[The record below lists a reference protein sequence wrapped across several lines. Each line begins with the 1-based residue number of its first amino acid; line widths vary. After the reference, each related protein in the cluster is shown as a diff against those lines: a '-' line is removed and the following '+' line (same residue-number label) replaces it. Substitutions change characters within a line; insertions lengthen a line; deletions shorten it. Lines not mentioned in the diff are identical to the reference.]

1 MIIRDYERSPIVSTK
16 PYNKVLIAALLL
28 SGAFITI
35 LNQTLMITAIP
46 PIMEEMNITANTAQW
61 LTTVFMLVNGIMIP
75 ISAFLLERFTTRQLF
90 ISAMSIFSV
99 GTVIGGF
106 APNFGVLLI
115 GRVIQSA
122 GAGVMMP
129 LMQTVFLMIFPVNK
143 RGTAMGYIGLVMS
156 FAPAIG
162 PALSGWIT
170 ANYSW
175 RVLFWAMLPLAIVII
190 TVARFTMKNVTE
202 LTFPKIDPI
211 SIILSSIGFGGL
223 LYAFTSAG
231 NLGWG
236 NMRTILV
243 LTVGVVTLTT
253 FILRQ
258 LRLSQPML
266 EFRVFKDKIFTI
278 ATIIGMLMF
287 LGLIGSE
294 TLIPLYMQNM
304 RDFTAFESGLVLLP
318 GAVITAIM
326 SPITGRIF
334 DKIGARLLA
343 IVGLTIV
350 SVATFGFSFLDTT
363 TTVTFLTIMY
373 AIRMFGLS
381 MVMMPVTTAGLN
393 QLPKRLIA
401 HGAAMNNTMRQIAA
415 SIGTAI
421 LVTVMTTTAQTA
433 QQQPSVSRPDIYGV
447 NMAFLVI
454 LILSIV
460 ALGLSFFVKKN
471 ATEQES
477 KKTNEAPIRNKH
489 QPKSVNA

>member
-1 MIIRDYERSPIVSTK
+1 MNTQ

-28 SGAFITI
+28 AGAFITI

-46 PIMEEMNITANTAQW
+46 PIMEEMNITANSAQW

-75 ISAFLLERFTTRQLF
+75 VSAFLLERFTSRQLF
-90 ISAMSIFSV
+90 ISAMGIFAV
-99 GTVIGGF
+99 GTVVGGL
-106 APNFGVLLI
+106 APNFGVLLT

-122 GAGVMMP
+122 GAGVMLP

-143 RGTAMGYIGLVMS
+143 RGAAMGYIGLVIS

-162 PALSGWIT
+162 PALSGWMT

-175 RVLFWAMLPLAIVII
+175 RLLFWSMLPLALAIIV
-190 TVARFTMKNVTE
+190 VAYFIMKNVTE
-202 LTFPKIDPI
+202 LTRPKVDPL

-231 NLGWG
+231 NYGWDSA
-236 NMRTILV
+236 RTIVVLV
-243 LTVGVVTLTT
+243 IGTITLAV
-253 FILRQ
+253 FIIRQ
-258 LRLSQPML
+258 LRMSHPML

-278 ATIIGMLMF
+278 TTIIGMIMF
-287 LGLIGSE
+287 LGLIGAE

-304 RDFTAFESGLVLLP
+304 REFTAFESGLVLLP
-318 GAVITAIM
+318 GAVIVAFM

-334 DKIGARLLA
+334 DKFGAKLLA

-350 SVATFGFSFLDTT
+350 TASTFGFAFIDTT
-363 TTVTFLTIMY
+363 TTLTFLTVMY

-393 QLPKRLIA
+393 QMPKRLIP

-415 SIGTAI
+415 SVGTAI
-421 LVTVMTTTAQTA
+421 LVTVMTTTAQSA
-433 QQQPSVSRPDIYGV
+433 QREPSIANPDIYGV
-447 NMAFLVI
+447 KVAFIVIVALSLVG
-454 LILSIV
+454 LILSFYI
-460 ALGLSFFVKKN
+460 KKGDN
-471 ATEQES
+471 VEESTSTENPQVEEDNQS
-477 KKTNEAPIRNKH
+477 
-489 QPKSVNA
+489 KSVNM